1 MPPTCKQDG
10 SSACR
15 NTTFYKHTGRRGTSV
30 TICAPL
36 NGGTPAGFTWKTV
49 QPAAPERFSADATGT
64 GLTPSPARWD
74 VCRTHTCSV
83 IAFVSD
89 MIPLFEGNCKGGEEE
104 FFSMIQR
111 SRKNGEGRR
120 IGCGLSANP
129 HKKMTARFYDSF
141 F

>member
-49 QPAAPERFSADATGT
+49 QPAAPESFSADATGT

-104 FFSMIQR
+104 F
-111 SRKNGEGRR
+111 
-120 IGCGLSANP
+120 LSG
-129 HKKMTARFYDSF
+129 F
-141 F
+141 FVCLFRWSK

>member
-64 GLTPSPARWD
+64 GLTPSPAR
-74 VCRTHTCSV
+74 CSFQVWLTVFV
-83 IAFVSD
+83 IAFCVFY
-89 MIPLFEGNCKGGEEE
+89 IIVKNPLHRQGV
-104 FFSMIQR
+104 FSFLYILFSSVLISSMPFHPVQQHYEHNNQY
-111 SRKNGEGRR
+111 KQ
-120 IGCGLSANP
+120 
-129 HKKMTARFYDSF
+129 YDAF
-141 F
+141 